1 MAHILV
7 VGSGIAGLFA
17 AIRCADAG
25 HTVSIVTKSAPRDSS
40 TNWAQGGIAGIL
52 DKTDGLALDAHIT
65 DTIAAG
71 DGHCDEEIVR
81 IVCRE
86 AGDRIRDLLSI
97 GVKFDTNL
105 DGEFDLAKE
114 GGHSSSR
121 ILHAKDATGAEIE
134 GALMAAVR
142 SSELISMYP
151 DHLAVDL
158 ILDDKNAKQK
168 DVVGIWCLDDSEMMV
183 TFAADAILIAT
194 GGAGQLYRH
203 TTNPHVACGDGIA
216 MSIRA
221 GALTRDMEFVQFHPT
236 ALALEGDRPFLI
248 TEALRGHG
256 AVLLTRDEYVRWK
269 EEGGSPENY
278 SFTLKYSPSGSLATR
293 DIVARATDE
302 ELKRSGQDSVFL
314 VTEHLGKDVV
324 QRFPT
329 IESRL
334 QRHGIS
340 LAEDPLPVSPA
351 AHYFVG
357 GLAVDDNGGVLQAG
371 LERVIGGLYAIGEVA
386 CTGMHGANRLASN
399 SLLEAVVFAH
409 RASEHLIAV
418 IQDTAPR
425 TLPEWR
431 ADEMVEMREHS
442 PLVHDRRALQST
454 MTDDVGLVKSNA
466 RLQRAERRLALLKEE
481 VERLWQRCKPSKEL
495 VQLRNMVQVARRV
508 CSSSIA
514 RKTNIGLH
522 YNKDLI

>member
-17 AIRCADAG
+17 ALRCAESG
-25 HTVSIVTKSAPRDSS
+25 HRVSIITKSAPRDSS

-52 DKTDGLALDAHIT
+52 DKTDGVALDAHIN

-71 DGHCDEEIVR
+71 DGHCDEDIVR
-81 IVCRE
+81 IVCME
-86 AGDRIRDLLSI
+86 AGDRIRDLLTI
-97 GVKFDTNL
+97 GVRFDTGF
-105 DGEFDLAKE
+105 DGEFDLARE

-134 GALMAAVR
+134 GALMAAVKG
-142 SSELISMYP
+142 SELISMYP

-158 ILDDKNAKQK
+158 ILDDKDAECR
-168 DVVGIWCLDDSEMMV
+168 DIVGLWCLDRSEQMV
-183 TFAADAILIAT
+183 TFAADAVLIAT
-194 GGAGQLYRH
+194 GGAGQLYRQ

-216 MSIRA
+216 MAVRA
-221 GALTRDMEFVQFHPT
+221 GARTRDMEFVQFHPT
-236 ALALEGDRPFLI
+236 ALALEDDRPFLI

-256 AVLLTRDEYVRWK
+256 AVLLTREEYDEWK
-269 EEGGSPENY
+269 NNGGTPEEY
-278 SFTLKYSPSGSLATR
+278 SFTLKYSTAASLATR

-302 ELKRSGQDSVFL
+302 ELKKSGQDSVFL
-314 VTEHLGKDVV
+314 VTEHLDNDVV
-324 QRFPT
+324 DRFPT

-340 LAEDPLPVSPA
+340 LTKDPLPVSPA

-357 GLAVDDNGGVLQAG
+357 GLAVDRNGGVLQAD

-409 RASEHLIAV
+409 RASEHLIADV
-418 IQDTAPR
+418 EESRPR
-425 TLPEWR
+425 ELPDWR
-431 ADEMVEMREHS
+431 ADEMVEMREHA
-442 PLVHDRRALQST
+442 PLVHDRAALQST

-495 VQLRNMVQVARRV
+495 VQLRNMVQVAQRV
-508 CSSSIA
+508 CSASIE

-522 YNKDLI
+522 YNKDLT

>member
-17 AIRCADAG
+17 ALRCADSG
-25 HTVSIVTKSAPRDSS
+25 HKVSIITKSAPRDSS

-52 DKTDGLALDAHIT
+52 DKTDGLALDAHIN
-65 DTIAAG
+65 DTLVAG

-81 IVCRE
+81 LVCME

-97 GVKFDTNL
+97 GVRFDTNSE
-105 DGEFDLAKE
+105 GGFDLAKE

-121 ILHAKDATGAEIE
+121 ILHTKDATGAEIE
-134 GALMAAVR
+134 GALMTAVKG
-142 SSELISMYP
+142 SELITMYP
-151 DHLAVDL
+151 GHLAVDL
-158 ILDDKNAKQK
+158 ILDDKDAKQK
-168 DVVGIWCLDDSEMMV
+168 DVVGLWCLDDSEEMV

-194 GGAGQLYRH
+194 GGAGQLYRQ

-216 MSIRA
+216 MSMRA
-221 GALTRDMEFVQFHPT
+221 GARTRDMEFVQFHPT

-256 AVLLTRDEYVRWK
+256 AVLLTKDEYERWK
-269 EEGGSPENY
+269 DEGDSPENY
-278 SFTLKYSPSGSLATR
+278 SFTLKYSSSGSLATR
-293 DIVARATDE
+293 DIVARATDS
-302 ELKRSGQDSVFL
+302 ELKRSGHDCVFL
-314 VTEHLGKDVV
+314 VTEHLGNDVV

-340 LAEDPLPVSPA
+340 LTKDPLPVSPA

-357 GLAVDDNGGVLQAG
+357 GLAVDDNGAVLQND

-409 RASEHLIAV
+409 RTSEHLIASV
-418 IQDTAPR
+418 IDTGPR
-425 TLPEWR
+425 TLPGWR
-431 ADEMVEMREHS
+431 ADEMVEMGEHA
-442 PLVHDRRALQST
+442 PLVHDRGALQST
-454 MTDDVGLVKSNA
+454 MTDDVGLVKSDV
-466 RLQRAERRLALLKEE
+466 RLQRAERRLKLLKEE

-495 VQLRNMVQVARRV
+495 VQLRNMVQVAGIV

-514 RKTNIGLH
+514 RRVNIGLH